1 MVYRGLKFAR
11 SIFQFP
17 WEMRL
22 NKVFLYDAYV
32 LCTLYV
38 HFTFNL
44 GKYLLLGAAAMLQWI

>member
-32 LCTLYV
+32 